1 MTHEPGHTDWLVQSF
16 QKCFSYKKLIMWRR
30 RSTQNI
36 IFVKRKRQIW
46 FESVSFKSSILCS
59 QFCDFQTFEIIFFK
73 RTSHRPFQRTEPVKW
88 KSEIAIAQMRFS
100 SAFSTIECDLA
111 KKSDAFFILLKTA
124 ARRRGKLQENLGRFW
139 SKNQRNFL
147 QKIKGQK
154 FLSLSLIS
162 CRKAENVDSEI
173 MMACYHHLGDEVINL
188 FLT

>member
-16 QKCFSYKKLIMWRR
+16 QKCFSYKKLIRWRR

-100 SAFSTIECDLA
+100 SAFCVFNDRMWFG
-111 KKSDAFFILLKTA
+111 KKSLTRFLFCSKQPLAAEVNYRKTWDGFEAKISGFFA
-124 ARRRGKLQENLGRFW
+124 
-139 SKNQRNFL
+139 KN
-147 QKIKGQK
+147 K
-154 FLSLSLIS
+154 
-162 CRKAENVDSEI
+162 EI
-173 MMACYHHLGDEVINL
+173 
-188 FLT
+188 